1 MSRVPITPPSNS
13 TPAAD
18 RRLGQ
23 AVVLGRWGLADAG
36 RRRVAVRLGPARRTG
51 PPRRSRTGRSAWPR
65 GRVGGIDRHGAG
77 CLSGTWLANRSAGQ
91 GASADHEPLPGRCRL
106 AGSLTGPRSQT

>member
-65 GRVGGIDRHGAG
+65 GRPR
-77 CLSGTWLANRSAGQ
+77 
-91 GASADHEPLPGRCRL
+91 ASPWQVPPCRL
-106 AGSLTGPRSQT
+106 AHRTEEPDL